1 MLSLIISVTDRTL
14 DRSVLVPARQEM
26 AMVPET
32 LELREIQCS
41 GVSETGGFG
50 RVAAVAVGGVDCEGW
65 FGGEGGEE
73 VKGGVV
79 EVGG

>member
-14 DRSVLVPARQEM
+14 DRSVFVPARQEI
-26 AMVPET
+26 AMVTET

-50 RVAAVAVGGVDCEGW
+50 RVAAVAVGGVDCEGGL
-65 FGGEGGEE
+65 GGEGREE
-73 VKGGVV
+73 V
-79 EVGG
+79 